1 MNDMR
6 RILDQGPVSR
16 LQLVVIAL
24 CMLMNMLDGMDVMVI
39 AYAAK
44 PLADAWTIEPG
55 TLGVVFS
62 AGLAGMTLGA
72 MFLAPIAD
80 RIGRRNMIMICILVM
95 GAGTLLTAFARSVP
109 ELIAL
114 RLASGLG
121 IGAMLA
127 TSATMGA
134 EYVPARLKNLGVSI
148 VFSGYP
154 AGAVLSGLVAAWLIP
169 AYGWQSIFIF
179 AGIVT
184 LATILLV
191 APFMP
196 ESLEYLVKSGRPDAL
211 HKVNR
216 VLARMGRAAL
226 AALPGET
233 NGEAV
238 RRASVLELFAPKRR
252 RSTTWLWIAFFT
264 AFATLYFLTSWIP
277 KLASNTGLSLELA
290 IYAGTV
296 FNLGAFFGI
305 ITQGSFSQRFGL
317 RRVICVFL
325 LATAGLM
332 AAFGAWQAPW
342 MILVMFGLIGF
353 GVQGGFVGL
362 YAVAAWLYP
371 VEIRNTGIG
380 WGIGAGRLGAV
391 VGPMAGGALV
401 AMGLSMTE
409 NFMIF
414 AVPLV
419 IAGIATMLVGSQGEG

>member
-1 MNDMR
+1 
-6 RILDQGPVSR
+6 
-16 LQLVVIAL
+16 
-24 CMLMNMLDGMDVMVI
+24 
-39 AYAAK
+39 
-44 PLADAWTIEPG
+44 
-55 TLGVVFS
+55 
-62 AGLAGMTLGA
+62 
-72 MFLAPIAD
+72 
-80 RIGRRNMIMICILVM
+80 
-95 GAGTLLTAFARSVP
+95 
-109 ELIAL
+109 
-114 RLASGLG
+114 
-121 IGAMLA
+121 
-127 TSATMGA
+127 MGA

-148 VFSGYP
+148 VFAGYP

-179 AGIVT
+179 AGCAT
-184 LATILLV
+184 LATMVLV

-211 HKVNR
+211 QAINK

-226 AALPGET
+226 SVLPGDAKDDDA
-233 NGEAV
+233 GEAV
-238 RRASVLELFAPKRR
+238 RRASVLELFASKRR
-252 RSTTWLWIAFFT
+252 RSTSWLWVAFFT

-305 ITQGSFSQRFGL
+305 LTQGSFSQRFGL

-325 LATAGLM
+325 LATAALM
-332 AAFGAWQAPW
+332 MAFGAWQEPW

-391 VGPMAGGALV
+391 FGPMAGGALV